1 MDEGRLGKN
10 LLQAF
15 SRAGVVH
22 VLSISGL
29 HISLVAAAAY
39 GAWWW
44 LLGRSRYLLLACT
57 MPKLAALLTI
67 PPVLLYAGLA
77 GGSVA
82 TWRSVVMVL
91 VYLVAIVLDRQ
102 EEVYRSLAV
111 TGQHAADE
119 AQLRRLEA
127 VLKSRERS
135 VSDRISAGFALGAGT
150 PQPRSVTDDVF
161 DGL

>member
-1 MDEGRLGKN
+1 EQARRTIGAFFAAHRDSPSAAVLRALIVGDEGRLGKH

-39 GAWWW
+39 GVWWW
-44 LLGRSRYLLLACT
+44 LLGRSRYLLLAVT

-82 TWRSVVMVL
+82 PWRSVVMVL
-91 VYLVAIVLDRQ
+91 VYLVGIVLARQ
-102 EEVYRSLAV
+102 GEVYRSLALAGLFTSRV
-111 TGQHAADE
+111 
-119 AQLRRLEA
+119 
-127 VLKSRERS
+127 VL
-135 VSDRISAGFALGAGT
+135 
-150 PQPRSVTDDVF
+150 
-161 DGL
+161 